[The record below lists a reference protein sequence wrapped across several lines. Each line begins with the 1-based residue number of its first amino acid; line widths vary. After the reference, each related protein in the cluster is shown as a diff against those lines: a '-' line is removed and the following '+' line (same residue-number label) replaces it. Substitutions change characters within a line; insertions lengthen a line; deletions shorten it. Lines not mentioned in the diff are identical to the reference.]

1 MENLTM
7 WTSTTITMG
16 TTATEAAYGNTKFF
30 PPPAAP
36 GYENRFFSA
45 KGEKIFKNY
54 LKISNLKKS
63 LKIIIKLRIKL
74 KIKITKIIKKN
85 IKNHKK
91 T

>member
-16 TTATEAAYGNTKFF
+16 TAATEAAYGNTKFF

-36 GYENRFFSA
+36 GYENHFFSA
-45 KGEKIFKNY
+45 KGEKNSNKNLFKNY

-74 KIKITKIIKKN
+74 KIK
-85 IKNHKK
+85 
-91 T
+91 